1 MVCYIGVIVGVGDGS
16 EVTMWSQYDYNCSP
30 LLVSKTR
37 FI

>member
-1 MVCYIGVIVGVGDGS
+1 MLEWEAGPGV
-16 EVTMWSQYDYNCSP
+16 MMKSQCEYGCSP